1 MDFAF
6 SEEQQMLRA
15 SARDWLADRYPLD
28 KVAAIS
34 DGETGFDPEAWPQLL
49 KMGWLDDSLEMTD
62 LAVLAEEAGYGLLPA
77 PFVTTVA
84 LAAPL
89 VGSAERPA
97 SVVVNGLAPDAGAVE
112 LLVADGTVFETS
124 ACTITP
130 LESVDRLR
138 RYSQVELPSSG
149 GQPAASTADAAT
161 VRNRAGALLACEAV
175 GVTQRALDLAVD
187 YVKQRE
193 QFGRVIGS
201 YQAVAHKVADIY
213 VQLELARSLAYWA
226 AWAVEVG
233 DDVASVAVASA
244 RSAASEAAVFGCEAA
259 IQAHGGIGF
268 TWEHPLHRFY
278 KRAQWIA
285 TWGGSPTSQRA
296 EVASAV
302 FGG

>member
-28 KVAAIS
+28 RVAAIS
-34 DGETGFDPEAWPQLL
+34 DGDLGFDPDVWPQLL
-49 KMGWLDDSLEMTD
+49 KMGWLDDSLELTD
-62 LAVLAEEAGYGLLPA
+62 LAVLCEEAGYGLLPA

-84 LAAPL
+84 LAAPFI
-89 VGSAERPA
+89 GSAERPA
-97 SVVVNGLAPDAGAVE
+97 SVVRDGLAPDGAAVE
-112 LLVADGTVFETS
+112 LLVAGDRVLEAA
-124 ACTITP
+124 ACTVTP
-130 LESVDRLR
+130 LDSVDRLR
-138 RYSQVELPSSG
+138 RYAQVELPAEG
-149 GQPAASTADAAT
+149 GEPVTSTADAT
-161 VRNRAGALLACEAV
+161 LRAGALLACEAV
-175 GVTQRALDLAVD
+175 GVTQRALDLALE

-226 AWAVEVG
+226 AWAVEAG
-233 DDVASVAVASA
+233 DPNAAVAVAAA
-244 RSAASEAAVFGCEAA
+244 RSASSEAAVLGCESA

-268 TWEHPLHRFY
+268 TWEHPLHRLY

-285 TWGGSPTSQRA
+285 SWDGSPTTQRA
-296 EVASAV
+296 EVAAAI

>member
-6 SEEQQMLRA
+6 SEEQQMLRTA
-15 SARDWLADRYPLD
+15 AREWLADRYPLD

-34 DGETGFDPEAWPQLL
+34 DGDAGFDPDAWNELTKL
-49 KMGWLDDSLEMTD
+49 GWLDDSLTMTD

-84 LAAPL
+84 LAAPYIR
-89 VGSAERPA
+89 SAERPA
-97 SVVVNGLAPDAGAVE
+97 AVVRNGLAPDAAAVE
-112 LLVADGTVFETS
+112 LFVVDGRVVEAADCTV
-124 ACTITP
+124 TP

-138 RYSQVELPSSG
+138 RYGRVEVPAEG
-149 GQPAASTADAAT
+149 GLDVHPAADA
-161 VRNRAGALLACEAV
+161 RLRSGALLACEAV
-175 GVTQRALDLAVD
+175 GVTQRALDLTVE

-201 YQAVAHKVADIY
+201 YQAIAHRVADIY

-226 AWAVEVG
+226 AWTVEAE
-233 DDVASVAVASA
+233 DEAATVAVAAA
-244 RSAASEAAVFGCEAA
+244 RSAASEAALFGCEAA

-285 TWGGSPTSQRA
+285 SWEGTPTSQRA
-296 EVASAV
+296 EVAAAV
-302 FGG
+302 LGG

>member
-28 KVAAIS
+28 RVAAIS
-34 DGETGFDPEAWPQLL
+34 DGDLGYDPDAWAELTKL
-49 KMGWLDDSLEMTD
+49 GWLDESLELTD
-62 LAVLAEEAGYGLLPA
+62 LAVLCEEAGYGLLPA

-84 LAAPL
+84 LAAPA

-97 SVVVNGLAPDAGAVE
+97 SVVHDGLAPDGAAVE
-112 LLVADGTVFETS
+112 LLVAGARVVEAS
-124 ACTITP
+124 ACTITAVD
-130 LESVDRLR
+130 SVDRLR
-138 RYSQVELPSSG
+138 RYARVELP
-149 GQPAASTADAAT
+149 ADAGESVTSTPDAQL
-161 VRNRAGALLACEAV
+161 RAGALLACEAV
-175 GVTQRALDLAVD
+175 GVTQRALDLTVA

-201 YQAVAHKVADIY
+201 YQAIAHRVSDVY

-226 AWAVEVG
+226 AWSVEAG
-233 DDVASVAVASA
+233 DPQAEVAVAAA
-244 RSAASEAAVFGCEAA
+244 RSAAGEAALFGCEAA
-259 IQAHGGIGF
+259 IQSHGGIGF

-278 KRAQWIA
+278 KRAQWISS
-285 TWGGSPTSQRA
+285 WSGSATSQRA
-296 EVASAV
+296 QIATAL

>member
-15 SARDWLADRYPLD
+15 SARDWLADQYPLD
-28 KVAAIS
+28 RVAAIS
-34 DGETGFDPEAWPQLL
+34 DGDLGYDPDAWAQLL
-49 KMGWLDDSLEMTD
+49 KMGWLDDSLELTD
-62 LAVLAEEAGYGLLPA
+62 LAVLCEEAGYGLLPA

-84 LAAPL
+84 LAAPFI
-89 VGSAERPA
+89 GSAERPA
-97 SVVVNGLAPDAGAVE
+97 SVVRAGLAPDGGAVE
-112 LLVADGTVFETS
+112 LLVADGRVVEAS
-124 ACTITP
+124 ACSFTP
-130 LESVDRLR
+130 LSSVDRLR
-138 RYSQVELPSSG
+138 RYAQVELPAEG
-149 GQPAASTADAAT
+149 GEPATSTADAT
-161 VRNRAGALLACEAV
+161 LRAGALLACEAV
-175 GVTQRALDLAVD
+175 GVTQRALDLVVD

-226 AWAVEVG
+226 AWAVEAG
-233 DDVASVAVASA
+233 DENAAVAVAAA
-244 RSAASEAAVFGCEAA
+244 RSAASEAAVLGCESA

-285 TWGGSPTSQRA
+285 SWDGSPTAQRA
-296 EVASAV
+296 EVAAAIL
-302 FGG
+302 GG